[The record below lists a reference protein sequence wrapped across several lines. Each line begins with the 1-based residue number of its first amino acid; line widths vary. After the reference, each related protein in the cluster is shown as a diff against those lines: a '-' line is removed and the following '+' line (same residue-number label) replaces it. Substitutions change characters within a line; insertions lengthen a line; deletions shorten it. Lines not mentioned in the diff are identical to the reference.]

1 MSWHSIARRGDVAA
15 FDRGPRSTQ
24 HVKEDST
31 FVWSTSVAIR
41 REPSNFE
48 FRGRP
53 RLSTS
58 VTEKKCGDELDT
70 FLQPE
75 SNSCFG
81 LRCGSSAAYLSAPP
95 AAGERILA
103 ANALVAKADLLG

>member
-1 MSWHSIARRGDVAA
+1 MSWHSIARRDDVAA

-31 FVWSTSVAIR
+31 FDWSTSVAIL

-48 FRGRP
+48 SPGRR

-58 VTEKKCGDELDT
+58 VTEKKCDDELDT

-75 SNSCFG
+75 SNSCFD
-81 LRCGSSAAYLSAPP
+81 RRFGSFAAYL
-95 AAGERILA
+95 
-103 ANALVAKADLLG
+103 